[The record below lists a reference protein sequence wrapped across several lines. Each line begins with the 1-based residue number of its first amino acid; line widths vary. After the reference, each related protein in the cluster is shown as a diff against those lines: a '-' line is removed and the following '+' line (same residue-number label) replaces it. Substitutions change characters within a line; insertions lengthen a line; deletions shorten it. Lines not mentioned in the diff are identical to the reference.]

1 MATFAIGKPVTTTQP
16 TIVVDAGLPAGTHRF
31 QLEVVAKDG
40 RTSAPSLAEVKVA
53 RGTGPVLDPTRRIDV
68 VVPVSPLSP
77 VSPVSPPPPV
87 VVPVRPVTPVVR
99 RRRPSKKPKE

>member
-31 QLEVVAKDG
+31 QLQVVAKDG

-68 VVPVSPLSP
+68 VVPVSP
-77 VSPVSPPPPV
+77 VSPPPPI
-87 VVPVRPVTPVVR
+87 VVPVRPVPPIVR

>member
-31 QLEVVAKDG
+31 QLQVVAKDG

-68 VVPVSPLSP
+68 VVPVSP
-77 VSPVSPPPPV
+77 VSPPPHI
-87 VVPVRPVTPVVR
+87 VVPVRPLTPVVR